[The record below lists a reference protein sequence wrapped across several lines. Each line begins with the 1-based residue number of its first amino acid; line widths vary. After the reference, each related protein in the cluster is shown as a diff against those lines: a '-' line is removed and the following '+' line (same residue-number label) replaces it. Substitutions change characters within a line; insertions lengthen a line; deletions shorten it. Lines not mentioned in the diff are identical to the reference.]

1 MVDGSRPGEW
11 VIPRCDALRRLTG
24 RAFGTPVEMAT
35 SKTIAA
41 TIEKERDADDDQDR
55 DEGLGSAAGLREEAS
70 TPRAFKKR
78 RDARKAEKL
87 GGGENP

>member
-1 MVDGSRPGEW
+1 M
-11 VIPRCDALRRLTG
+11 
-24 RAFGTPVEMAT
+24 PVEMAT

-55 DEGLGSAAGLREEAS
+55 DEGLRSAAGLREEAS
-70 TPRAFKKR
+70 NPRAFKRTAR
-78 RDARKAEKL
+78 REGKPKKM